1 MLATDSLTLSLLR
14 CVCMAFE
21 NVGSILSMGSLP
33 SSGKLLLIA
42 AASSRPKLRTLFLT
56 ALRPFIRDGQVRL
69 RYRCYGRDTQC
80 FVRLSDLQS
89 DLQSIFE
96 LVVRDAYD
104 LDLAFRPDLVI
115 DAGGNIGLFTL
126 RATAGTVAM
135 NGSPA
140 EFVICE
146 PLPRNLE
153 QIARHIKLNRLE
165 VRTLAGCLGGSRRS
179 IPFYCRDAID
189 SSFEPDKPYVSVVDV
204 PVFTL
209 NDAIGDSAAK
219 RILIKLDIEGM
230 EMEVLKAFVPS
241 EQRPVYIVGELHDYA
256 RNSSAFEQI
265 FEDSGWPLE
274 YRGIADDHAMFRA
287 CSPAALPLLASM
299 AHLRP
304 ASVSAQLTT

>member
-1 MLATDSLTLSLLR
+1 M
-14 CVCMAFE
+14 
-21 NVGSILSMGSLP
+21 
-33 SSGKLLLIA
+33 
-42 AASSRPKLRTLFLT
+42 
-56 ALRPFIRDGQVRL
+56 
-69 RYRCYGRDTQC
+69 
-80 FVRLSDLQS
+80 
-89 DLQSIFE
+89 
-96 LVVRDAYD
+96 RDAYD
-104 LDLAFRPDLVI
+104 LDLGFCPDLVI

-126 RATAGTVAM
+126 RAAAGTAEG

-153 QIARHIKLNRLE
+153 QIARHMQLNRLT
-165 VRTLAGCLGGSRRS
+165 VRTLAGCLGGSHRS

-189 SSFEPDKPYVSVVDV
+189 SSFDGDKPYTSVVDV
-204 PVFTL
+204 PVFTME
-209 NDAIGDSAAK
+209 DAIGDSPAK

-241 EQRPVYIVGELHDYA
+241 ERRSVYIVGELHDYA

-265 FEDSGWPLE
+265 FRDSGWTLE
-274 YRGIADDHAMFRA
+274 YRGVSDDHATFRA

-304 ASVSAQLTT
+304 ASVPS